1 MSAITNGGL
10 SLLAGALSTL
20 SPCVL
25 PIVPLLL
32 GAAVSAHRRGP
43 LALAAGLALS
53 YAVIGTTIASAGT
66 VLGFDPAV
74 LRSGGAVLL
83 GVLGLLLVSPSLQQ
97 RFASVTAGAGS
108 AGHALM
114 GKVSGQGW
122 SGQFAIGLLL
132 GVVWSP
138 CVGPTLGAAIVLAS
152 QGTRLPEVAATMA
165 LFGLGA
171 ALPVLLLGQL
181 SRSAAGSVK
190 ARLLLTGKVGKAVMG
205 VSMLLVA
212 ALILS
217 GLDKPLET
225 AMIAHLPGWLSEA
238 STRY

>member
-1 MSAITNGGL
+1 MSALATGGL

-43 LALAAGLALS
+43 LALAGGLALS
-53 YAVIGTTIASAGT
+53 YAVIGTTIASAGS
-66 VLGFDPAV
+66 VLGVDPGV
-74 LRSGGAVLL
+74 LRSAGALL
-83 GVLGLLLVSPSLQQ
+83 LAGLGLLLVSPALQQ
-97 RFASVTAGAGS
+97 RFAAATAGAGA

-114 GKVSGQGW
+114 GKVGGPGLG
-122 SGQFAIGLLL
+122 GQFAVGLLL

-138 CVGPTLGAAIVLAS
+138 CVGPTLGAAIMLAS
-152 QGTRLPEVAATMA
+152 QGAHLPEVAATMA
-165 LFGLGA
+165 LFGVGA
-171 ALPVLLLGQL
+171 AIPVLLLGQL
-181 SRSAAGSVK
+181 SRSAAQSAR
-190 ARLLLTGKVGKAVMG
+190 ARLLLTGKIGKAVLG
-205 VSMLLVA
+205 LCMLLVA

-217 GLDKPLET
+217 GLDKALET
-225 AMIAHLPGWLSEA
+225 TLIAHMPAWLSAA